1 MKNELNI
8 TLIAAG
14 CVITGDVIV
23 DHGVSCFG
31 LCNGGMI
38 STRGLLHVGD
48 TGLIRGA
55 TQGEHVRIDGRVDGD
70 VHARDSLEING
81 HVSGDIFYGGT
92 IRLGPGAT
100 INGTLKRVPRM
111 LTIEAAP
118 DALDVNAAAEEPTPG
133 PAASGAVTRTA
144 PSSEKTESNVTELH
158 RTAVF

>member
-14 CVITGDVIV
+14 CTISGDVIV

-31 LCNGGMI
+31 LCDGGMI

-48 TGLIRGA
+48 GGLIKGM
-55 TQGEHVRIDGRVDGD
+55 TQGEHVRIDGRVDGN

-81 HVSGDIFYGGT
+81 HVSGDIFYSGT
-92 IRLGPGAT
+92 IRLGSGAT
-100 INGTLKRVPRM
+100 LNGTLKRVARM

-118 DALDVNAAAEEPTPG
+118 AVSNDQVLDTAATHLATNAV
-133 PAASGAVTRTA
+133 PA
-144 PSSEKTESNVTELH
+144 SEKTDSNVTELH
-158 RTAVF
+158 RTAAF